1 MADVNRFQ
9 MRQIGQGDYELPGD
23 PGKDN
28 SGAAGLPKGIGVSN
42 RAATGKKRMDDY
54 EYGVQVQGTIS
65 DAMLFI
71 DGYIAPDRALA
82 QAYYFGNLFGNEEEG
97 RSQIVMTE
105 VRDTILA
112 IIPDLLRIFTQTT
125 SIVQFIPNNAKS
137 VEQADQATDYV
148 NHIFWNDNPGFEIF
162 HNCLKDALTV
172 KTGVIKWHWNE
183 DVEISEADYSG
194 ISHEQLMLLQRE
206 EDVEILSAEPITK
219 TEAVEVSG
227 NVISPAE
234 IVYDVRIRRER
245 KKQRV
250 VFECI
255 PPEEFLIDRET
266 RDLDTSRYI
275 GHRCLKTV
283 SDLID
288 MGYDPDDIESITNSD
303 DSYYL
308 TNLEAITR
316 NPAVNIFSRDTG
328 PNSALKRFVYVE
340 SWIRID
346 RDGDGI
352 AELRKVCSIGP
363 HILFDE
369 VADGVPFAVFCPDPT
384 PHLLIGQSIADQT
397 MDLQLIK
404 SGVMRDTLD
413 SLKQSIF
420 PRTWAVEGQV
430 NLDDLLNNEIGNI
443 VRTRQPGM
451 VGTLDT
457 QFQGQYSLPV
467 MQYVDAIK
475 DKRTGVTDAANGLD
489 PDALQSTT
497 AVAVNATVT
506 AGQAR
511 KEMIARL
518 FADNGLKRL
527 MKGIY
532 QMVIR
537 HQDKPRIIRLRGKF
551 VEMDPR
557 FWDAD
562 LDCVPNVAL
571 GRGTDQQSLAF
582 LAQIKTTQ
590 EQIIQLLGPSNPLA
604 PVEKYRETLAEMC
617 HLAGF
622 KDETKFFGEVTGQQ
636 LQQQA
641 AQQPPKPDPNMMLAQ
656 IEQQKV
662 QMQGQKNQVEA
673 QQKQIQMG
681 LDHNQA
687 MMKMRLDAAVK
698 LATAQ
703 IAATGSFNETQLEA
717 LISHDEAISTAQI
730 QAQVDHH
737 ANLMQTAVD
746 HGGNAMDAASQIAQA
761 HIAANAPQA
770 PQ

>member
-1 MADVNRFQ
+1 MGGGRYH
-9 MRQIGQGDYELPGD
+9 MRPAENLELPGD

-28 SGAAGLPKGIGVSN
+28 SGAGGKPKGVGVLNSAPKGP
-42 RAATGKKRMDDY
+42 RHLMDDY
-54 EYGVQVQGTIS
+54 EFGLQVHGTIS

-82 QAYYFGNLFGNEEEG
+82 QAYYLGRLFGNEQEG
-97 RSQIVMTE
+97 RSEVVMTE
-105 VRDTILA
+105 VRDTVLA

-125 SIVQFIPNNAKS
+125 TIVQFIPSNSKT

-148 NHIFWNDNPGFEIF
+148 NHIFWNDNAGFEIF

-172 KTGVIKWHWNE
+172 KTGVIKWHWSDDIE
-183 DVEISEADYSG
+183 VTEADYSG
-194 ISHEQLMLLQRE
+194 ISHDQLLLLQRE
-206 EDVEILSAEPITK
+206 EDLEIIEAEPVTK
-219 TEAVEVSG
+219 TEAVSMNG
-227 NVISPAE
+227 NVIVPAE
-234 IVYDVRIRRER
+234 VVYDVRIRRKR

-250 VFECI
+250 VLECI

-275 GHRCLKTV
+275 GHRSLKTV
-283 SDLID
+283 SQLID
-288 MGYDPDDIESITNSD
+288 MGYDADEVENISNSD

-316 NPAVNIFSRDTG
+316 NPAINIFSRDTG

-369 VADGVPFAVFCPDPT
+369 VADEVPFAVFCPDPT
-384 PHLLIGQSIADQT
+384 PHLLIGQSVADQT

-404 SGVMRDTLD
+404 SAVVRDTLD
-413 SLKQSIF
+413 SLKQSIN
-420 PRTWAVEGQV
+420 PRTVVVEGQV
-430 NLDDLLNNEIGNI
+430 NLDDVMNNEIGNI
-443 VRTRQPGM
+443 IRARQPGM
-451 VGTLDT
+451 VQSLDT
-457 QFQGQYSLPV
+457 PFQGQYALPV
-467 MQYVDAIK
+467 IQYLDQVK
-475 DKRTGVTDAANGLD
+475 ENRTGINAGANGLD
-489 PDALQSTT
+489 ADALQSTT
-497 AVAVNATVT
+497 PTAVNAAVQ

-518 FADNGLKRL
+518 FADNGMKRL

-532 QMVIR
+532 RMVVR
-537 HQDKPRIIRLRGKF
+537 HQDKPRMIRLRDKF

-557 FWDAD
+557 FWDSD

-582 LAQIKTTQ
+582 LAQVAGKQ
-590 EQIIQLLGPSNPLA
+590 EQIIQLLGPDNPLA
-604 PVEKYRETLAEMC
+604 PVDKYRETLAEMC

-622 KDETKFFGEVTGQQ
+622 KDETKFFGDVTPQQ
-636 LQQQA
+636 LQQH
-641 AQQPPKPDPNMMLAQ
+641 AQQQPQKQDPTMMLAQ

-662 QMQGQKNQVEA
+662 QVQAQKNQAEA
-673 QQKQIQMG
+673 QQKNQQMM
-681 LDHNQA
+681 LDHQQA
-687 MMKMRLDAAVK
+687 AMKMRLDYASK
-698 LATAQ
+698 LAVAQ
-703 IAATGSFNETQLEA
+703 IAATGSFNEAQLEA
-717 LISHDEAISTAQI
+717 FISRDEAITTAQM
-730 QAQVDHH
+730 QGMVDHH
-737 ANLMQTAVD
+737 ANLMQSAVD
-746 HGGNAMDAASQIAQA
+746 HHGNAMDAQAQVESARLAAQA
-761 HIAANAPQA
+761 QPETVQ
-770 PQ
+770 

>member
-1 MADVNRFQ
+1 MADMKFQ
-9 MRQIGQGDYELPGD
+9 MRQVGSGESELPGD
-23 PGKDN
+23 PGKLN
-28 SGAAGLPKGIGVSN
+28 SGAGGKPKGVGVLNSAPN
-42 RAATGKKRMDDY
+42 GPRHVMDDY
-54 EYGVQVQGTIS
+54 EFGLQVHGTIS

-82 QAYYFGNLFGNEEEG
+82 QAYYLGRLFGNEEEG
-97 RSQIVMTE
+97 RSEVVMTE
-105 VRDTILA
+105 VRDTVLA

-172 KTGVIKWHWNE
+172 KTGVIKWRWSD
-183 DVEISEADYSG
+183 DVQITEADYSG
-194 ISHEQLMLLQRE
+194 ISHDQLLLLQRE
-206 EDVEILSAEPITK
+206 EDVEIIEAEPVTK
-219 TEAVEVSG
+219 TEAIEVAG
-227 NVISPAE
+227 NVLSPAE

-250 VFECI
+250 VIECV

-275 GHRCLKTV
+275 GHRTLKTV
-283 SDLID
+283 SDLVD
-288 MGYDPDDIESITNSD
+288 MGYDPDEIENISNSD

-340 SWIRID
+340 SWLRVD

-363 HILFDE
+363 HILHDE
-369 VADGVPFAVFCPDPT
+369 VADEVPFAVFCPDPT
-384 PHLLIGQSIADQT
+384 PHLLIGQSVADQT

-404 SGVMRDTLD
+404 SAVVRDTLD
-413 SLKQSIF
+413 SLKQSIN
-420 PRTWAVEGQV
+420 PRTVVVEGQV
-430 NLDDLLNNEIGNI
+430 NLDDVLNNEIGNI
-443 VRTRQPGM
+443 IRARQPGM
-451 VGTLDT
+451 VQSLDT
-457 QFQGQYSLPV
+457 PFQGQYALPV
-467 MQYVDAIK
+467 IQYLDQVK
-475 DKRTGVTDAANGLD
+475 ENRTGINAGANGLD
-489 PDALQSTT
+489 ADALQSTT
-497 AVAVNATVT
+497 PTAVNAAVQ

-518 FADNGLKRL
+518 FADNGMKRL

-532 QMVIR
+532 KMVIR

-557 FWDAD
+557 FWDSD

-571 GRGTDQQSLAF
+571 GRGTEQTSMAF
-582 LAQIKTTQ
+582 LAQVAQKQ
-590 EQIIQLLGPSNPLA
+590 EQIIQLLGPTNPLV
-604 PVEKYRETLAEMC
+604 PVDKYRETLSEMC

-622 KDETKFFGEVTGQQ
+622 KDETKFFGDVTPEQ
-636 LQQQA
+636 LMQHV
-641 AQQPPKPDPNMMLAQ
+641 AQTQGNKPQDPTMLLAQ

-662 QMQGQKNQVEA
+662 QVQAQKNQAEA
-673 QQKQIQMG
+673 QQ
-681 LDHNQA
+681 NAQA
-687 MMKMRLDAAVK
+687 ELMKHQRELYQMRLDAAVK

-703 IAATGSFNETQLEA
+703 ITATGSYNETQLEA
-717 LISHDEAISTAQI
+717 LISHNEAITTAQL
-730 QAQVDHH
+730 QAGVDHH
-737 ANLMQTAVD
+737 
-746 HGGNAMDAASQIAQA
+746 GNAMDAAAQIAQA
-761 HIAANAPQA
+761 HIAANAPQ
-770 PQ
+770 PQATQ

>member
-1 MADVNRFQ
+1 MAESKFQ
-9 MRQIGQGDYELPGD
+9 MRQTGDGKYELPGD
-23 PGKDN
+23 PGKLN
-28 SGAAGLPKGIGVSN
+28 SGAGGRPKGVGVLNSAPN
-42 RAATGKKRMDDY
+42 GPRHLMDDY
-54 EYGVQVQGTIS
+54 EFGVQVHGTIS

-82 QAYYFGNLFGNEEEG
+82 QAYYLGRLFGNEEEG
-97 RSQIVMTE
+97 RSEVVMTE
-105 VRDTILA
+105 VRDTVLA

-125 SIVQFIPNNAKS
+125 AIVQFIPSNKKS

-172 KTGVIKWHWNE
+172 KTGVIKWRWSD
-183 DVEISEADYSG
+183 DVEISEAEYSR
-194 ISHEQLMLLQRE
+194 ISHEQLLLLQQE
-206 EDVEILSAEPITK
+206 EDVEIIEADPVTK

-227 NVISPAE
+227 NVIVPAE

-250 VFECI
+250 VLECV

-266 RDLDTSRYI
+266 RTLDTSRYI
-275 GHRCLKTV
+275 GHRTLKTV
-283 SDLID
+283 SDLVD
-288 MGYDPDDIESITNSD
+288 MGYDADEIENISNSD

-369 VADGVPFAVFCPDPT
+369 VADEVPFAVFCPDPT
-384 PHLLIGQSIADQT
+384 PHLLIGQSVADQT

-404 SGVMRDTLD
+404 SAVVRDTLD
-413 SLKQSIF
+413 SLKQSIN
-420 PRTWAVEGQV
+420 PTMWVVEGQA
-430 NLDDLLNNEIGNI
+430 NLDDAMNNEIGRI
-443 VRTRQPGM
+443 LRLRQAGM
-451 VGTLDT
+451 AGYLETP
-457 QFQGQYSLPV
+457 FQGQYALPV
-467 MQYVDAIK
+467 IQYLDNVK
-475 DKRTGVTDAANGLD
+475 EKRTGISDASNGLD
-489 PDALQSTT
+489 ADALQSTT
-497 AVAVNATVT
+497 AAAVNATVQ

-518 FADNGLKRL
+518 FADNGMKRL

-532 QMVIR
+532 RMVIR
-537 HQDKPRIIRLRGKF
+537 HQDKPRIIRLRGEF

-557 FWDAD
+557 FWDSD

-571 GRGTDQQSLAF
+571 GRGSDQTSMAF
-582 LAQIKTTQ
+582 LAQVAQKQ
-590 EQIIQLLGPSNPLA
+590 EQIIQLLGPTNPLA
-604 PVEKYRETLAEMC
+604 PVDKYRETLAEMC

-622 KDETKFFGEVTGQQ
+622 KDETKFFGDVTPEQLMQHVQQ
-636 LQQQA
+636 TQGN
-641 AQQPPKPDPNMMLAQ
+641 KPQDPATMLAK
-656 IEQQKV
+656 IEQAKV
-662 QMQGQKNQVEA
+662 QVMAQKNQAEA
-673 QQKQIQMG
+673 QQKQQQMMA
-681 LDHNQA
+681 DHAQA
-687 MMKMRLDAAVK
+687 MTKMRLDAAVK

-703 IAATGSFNETQLEA
+703 IAATGSFNEAQLEA
-717 LISHDEAISTAQI
+717 LISHDEAISTAQM
-730 QAQVDHH
+730 QAMVDHH
-737 ANLMQTAVD
+737 A
-746 HGGNAMDAASQIAQA
+746 NAMDAASQVAQA
-761 HIAANAPQA
+761 HIAANAPQV